1 MENQP
6 IRRGCYTVIWAN
18 YSQSRALSLV
28 WWEEERIREI
38 KKSLCLHNV
47 LKWTKKPQTRKNH
60 KFTEQQHSEWT
71 ISSDK
76 RASRNLM
83 ENMRLYPPGPRR
95 QRIKLQFVNLLFI
108 KISHHVFRRSW
119 STGGWTATRWS
130 LAAGCGSFLNL
141 SIFSFTSFFSGHT
154 PRSVN
159 TRRLW
164 TTIVEQLWG
173 VIFFTSSWL
182 ILTLSTFMVNSLKG
196 RVLGIVHITDKRWK
210 ENFYRKH
217 NPNQSK
223 KFLFSN
229 KIQLSNFDKLF
240 SA

>member
-1 MENQP
+1 MGNQP

-28 WWEEERIREI
+28 WWEDERIVREM

-141 SIFSFTSFFSGHT
+141 SICSFTSFFQDIHPG
-154 PRSVN
+154 
-159 TRRLW
+159 LW
-164 TTIVEQLWG
+164 IQGDLECLLLKNFEAW
-173 VIFFTSSWL
+173 FSSL
-182 ILTLSTFMVNSLKG
+182 QAG
-196 RVLGIVHITDKRWK
+196 
-210 ENFYRKH
+210 
-217 NPNQSK
+217 
-223 KFLFSN
+223 
-229 KIQLSNFDKLF
+229 
-240 SA
+240 